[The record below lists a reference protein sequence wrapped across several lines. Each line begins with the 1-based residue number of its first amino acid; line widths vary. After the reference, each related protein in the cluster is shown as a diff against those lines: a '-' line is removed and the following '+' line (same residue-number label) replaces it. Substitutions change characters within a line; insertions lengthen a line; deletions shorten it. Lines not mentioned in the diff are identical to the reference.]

1 MVGLLRVG
9 RNSSSEPKD
18 WYLLVCVIVL
28 QDGSDRPNRVQ
39 VLVLLHVKIVQR
51 GRLVRAAIRESEI
64 YSNGQANLAASE
76 DVFQKRV
83 SLIDFESAELELMIA
98 EGLLLF
104 VCDEVF
110 TGSFLQRG

>member
-28 QDGSDRPNRVQ
+28 QNRSDRPNRVQ
-39 VLVLLHVKIVQR
+39 VLVLLHVKIVQ
-51 GRLVRAAIRESEI
+51 GGWLVRAAIRESEI
-64 YSNGQANLAASE
+64 YCDGQAYLAASK

-83 SLIDFESAELELMIA
+83 SLIDFQPAERELMIA
-98 EGLLLF
+98 EGFLLF
-104 VCDEVF
+104 VCDDIF
-110 TGSFLQRG
+110 TGPFLQRG